1 MFQVILRVVIGSL
14 AHLMALKGWVE
25 LMFQIQLLQNSIL
38 MICVALVKLFKL
50 LIYQCLVFLELLH
63 MIYSVFKL
71 DLSETKHLLG
81 HQKCTFKS

>member
-1 MFQVILRVVIGSL
+1 MQTEKAKSSHFDRTRGDKNQIFPTQVILRVVIGSL

-25 LMFQIQLLQNSIL
+25 LMFQIQLFQNSIL

-63 MIYSVFKL
+63 MI
-71 DLSETKHLLG
+71 
-81 HQKCTFKS
+81 